1 MLRGNGKFGFFNRSS
16 RLLSTA
22 ALMLFFYALFD
33 GLLAYIV
40 PIKITSLGFSKSQM
54 GLIIASSNIF
64 GAIFDFVLARFITN
78 TNYRRLYLIAF
89 GLAFVYPL
97 VLWPSS
103 HIPLFMI
110 AMAIW
115 GLYGDLSL
123 YATFDFVSRRSH
135 FDDHCQHFGILGI
148 FKNLG
153 YLIAP
158 IVAGV
163 AVVGAIDFFPFSLA
177 LSFILVTFVFYL
189 LLVNFS
195 PKKDAANFD
204 PHPHYRHYNF
214 IREFSIIGKV
224 GRILFPVLLFNIT
237 IFIFDAVFWTIG
249 PIFSHSFPNFKDFG
263 GFFMTAYTLPVLIV
277 YWWVGSIAKKFGKKR
292 TAYLAFLFGSLF
304 LIPICFINQPVII
317 IVLVFFSSFLSSI
330 AWPAIDGAY
339 ADYISESSR
348 YEKEIISL
356 TDFSCNIGY
365 IIGPILG
372 GVLADQ
378 VGSQNVFALLGI
390 FNIFMVL
397 ILLLITPKNIRVVLP
412 RS

>member
-1 MLRGNGKFGFFNRSS
+1 MLRGNSKFSFFGRHH

-54 GLIIASSNIF
+54 GLIIASSNVF

-78 TNYRRLYLIAF
+78 TNYRRLYLIAY
-89 GLAFVYPL
+89 GLCFVYPL

-103 HIPLFMI
+103 GLPLFMI
-110 AMAIW
+110 AMAVW
-115 GLYGDLSL
+115 GLYGDLNL

-135 FDDHCQHFGILGI
+135 FNEHCKHFGILGI
-148 FKNLG
+148 FRNLG

-158 IVAGV
+158 IIAGL
-163 AVVGAIDFFPFSLA
+163 VVVNTINFFPFSLA
-177 LSFILVTFVFYL
+177 LSFIIITFIFYL
-189 LLVNFS
+189 FLIEFS
-195 PKKDAANFD
+195 PRKDSANFD

-214 IREFSIIGKV
+214 VREFSILGKIA
-224 GRILFPVLLFNIT
+224 RILFPVLLFNVT

-249 PIFSHSFPNFKDFG
+249 PIFSQAFPHFRDFG

-277 YWWVGSIAKKFGKKR
+277 YWYVSPIVKKFGKKR
-292 TAYLAFLFGSLF
+292 TAYIAFLLGSLF
-304 LIPICFINQPVII
+304 LIPICFVKDPYLII
-317 IVLVFFSSFLSSI
+317 ALVFSSSFIASI

-339 ADYISESSR
+339 ADYITESSL
-348 YEKEIISL
+348 YEKEIESL
-356 TDFSCNIGY
+356 TDFTCNVGY
-365 IIGPILG
+365 IIGPIFA
-372 GVLADQ
+372 GVMAQL
-378 VGSQNVFALLGI
+378 VGNQNVFAILAI

-397 ILLLITPKNIRVVLP
+397 ILLLITPKHITVVL
-412 RS
+412 RRN